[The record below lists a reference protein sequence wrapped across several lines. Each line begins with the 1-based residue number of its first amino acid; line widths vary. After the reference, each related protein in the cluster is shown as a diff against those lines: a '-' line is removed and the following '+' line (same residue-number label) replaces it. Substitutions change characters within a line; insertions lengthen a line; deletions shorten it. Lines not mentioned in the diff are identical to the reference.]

1 MRPLPTFRQLL
12 ALIILGCVL
21 PIAGLALALVAYEYR
36 RDRDQ
41 VEQTAVGTARALMA
55 AVDDRFEGM
64 ESALQGLASSPAL
77 SVGDFG
83 KLFEEAQVFS
93 RTQHV
98 QSVLLVDAN
107 GRELVNTSVPAGR
120 PLSAQWRALLPS
132 DRERGTT
139 MDLFRS
145 PITGQYVAGILLS
158 VPESRSLH
166 LELEPQWVRTVLLR
180 QKLPPSWIAAVLDRS
195 GHIVARTH
203 EHERYLGT
211 TARADLL
218 ARIAEK
224 PEDAVRSVTVDG
236 VPVVSAF
243 SRSSRSGWSVVI
255 GMPREELRAPLL
267 RSTAVL
273 LSGTA
278 AVLLLTLWLA
288 WRMGGRLGAS
298 MEALGGA
305 VRATGH
311 HVPVHLPRPAF
322 KETDQLG
329 QALLHANTLAED
341 AESAHRRLEDRV
353 HSVLDTSI
361 DGIIVADQAGRIVLF
376 NRAAAAMFRLH
387 VDDAIGMQIEQLLP
401 YADRGRHRE
410 LRERFPVDVVRKMAP
425 GRLVHGV
432 RTDGRTF
439 RVEASISVTEGE
451 DGRIYTAVLRPVPDD
466 A

>member
-1 MRPLPTFRQLL
+1 MRPLPSFRQLL
-12 ALIILGCVL
+12 ALIIIGCVV

-55 AVDDRFEGM
+55 AVDDRFAAM
-64 ESALQGLASSPAL
+64 ENSLQGLARSPAL
-77 SVGDFG
+77 TVGDFG

-107 GRELVNTSVPAGR
+107 GTELVNTSAPRGR
-120 PLSAQWRALLPS
+120 PLSGQRALLPAG
-132 DRERGTT
+132 RERGTV

-145 PITGQYVAGILLS
+145 PITGQYVAGILL
-158 VPESRSLH
+158 PLPQSRTLQA
-166 LELEPQWVRTVLLR
+166 ELDPQWLRDVLLR

-195 GHIVARTH
+195 GHIVARTR

-211 TARADLL
+211 SARPDLL
-218 ARIAEK
+218 GRIAER

-243 SRSSRSGWSVVI
+243 SRSDRSGWSVVI

-267 RSTAVL
+267 RSTVVL
-273 LSGTA
+273 LAGTA
-278 AVLLLTLWLA
+278 AVLLLTLWMA
-288 WRMGGRLGAS
+288 WRLSGTLGTS

-322 KETDQLG
+322 QEADHLG
-329 QALLHANTLAED
+329 QALLHANTLVED
-341 AESAHRRLEDRV
+341 AASAQQRAERRLR
-353 HSVLDTSI
+353 SVLDTAI
-361 DGIIVADQAGRIVLF
+361 DGIVVAGHDGRIVLF
-376 NRAAAAMFRLH
+376 NRAAEAMFRLPEE
-387 VDDAIGMQIEQLLP
+387 DAIGLKLEELLP
-401 YADRGRHRE
+401 PAGRARHRQ
-410 LRERFPVDVVRKMAP
+410 LREHVSPEEARKMAP
-425 GRLVHGV
+425 GRLVQGL

-439 RVEASISVTEGE
+439 RAEVSISVTEGE
-451 DGRIYTAVLRPVPDD
+451 DGRLYTAVLRPVPD